1 MFYFNRFTQAK
12 RVLSVSTLTTSLALA
27 STPLWAESPSTPSVV
42 LNTPTADLQETN
54 AVLTLDQAIQLAQQ
68 FSPLQALWQSRRD
81 IAQGNLQQSGL
92 WQNPEISIEQTGFKN
107 TVEREQSFSVSQ
119 KLDLFGVLS
128 AKKKLAT
135 IALDSEASMRLAYQS
150 QLKLAVTAA
159 YWRVAQAEWQL
170 QLVQAQDQL
179 SDASEQAAKRRLQAG
194 RIAEVDYSRV
204 VVAHQQ
210 VKVQLD
216 AAKTALLVSRLQLS
230 RLWGNTTPV
239 FLSTTASTTNSWPVV
254 HADQILLGL
263 SDNPQQ
269 QLYRQQQKQAEVAVK
284 LARLQA
290 LPQPTLKIGS
300 TRTQLS
306 NAEQGSN
313 SNRLMVGLSVPLPLF
328 DRHQGEIQARTALAN
343 LAALQG
349 QLNLNQR
356 QQQAQALLLQLDGL
370 SSQYQQLI
378 TEQLPLA
385 QQIQQKTLLGF
396 EAGKFSITEVQ
407 QATRDYQSLQFNQLQ
422 LLSQA
427 WQLSLQLAAMK
438 EGLAA
443 DTDISNADAIDRTN
457 SQLMQDSMSLPVIG
471 SQE

>member
-1 MFYFNRFTQAK
+1 MQAK
-12 RVLSVSTLTTSLALA
+12 RVLTVSALTTSLALA

-42 LNTPTADLQETN
+42 LNTLTADLQETD

-68 FSPLQALWQSRRD
+68 FRPLQALWQSRRD

-135 IALDSEASMRLAYQS
+135 IVLDSEASMQLAYQS

-170 QLVQAQDQL
+170 QLVQAQDRL
-179 SDASEQAAKRRLQAG
+179 SEASEQAAKRRLQAG

-210 VKVQLD
+210 VKAQLD

-269 QLYRQQQKQAEVAVK
+269 QLYRQQKKQAEVAVK

-300 TRTQLS
+300 TLTQLS

>member
-1 MFYFNRFTQAK
+1 MQAK
-12 RVLSVSTLTTSLALA
+12 RVLSVSALTTSLALA

-42 LNTPTADLQETN
+42 LNTLTADLQETD

-68 FSPLQALWQSRRD
+68 FRPLQALWQSRRD

-135 IALDSEASMRLAYQS
+135 IVLDSEASMQLAYQS

-170 QLVQAQDQL
+170 QLVQAQDRL
-179 SDASEQAAKRRLQAG
+179 SEASEQAAKRRLQAG

-210 VKVQLD
+210 VKAQLD

-269 QLYRQQQKQAEVAVK
+269 QLYRQQKKQAEVAVK

-300 TRTQLS
+300 TLTQLS